1 MSSERDPN
9 VDICFLQEMTGAK
22 SSHGNIIIG
31 VILFLLSL
39 YIPAP
44 SLRNTAPIFVERDR

>member
-39 YIPAP
+39 YVLAP